1 MKRSKCKKQDHAGDT
16 VENIR
21 CVFTAETVDFA
32 LGHDVFHPRHA
43 RMQRFRAATATVVL
57 VSHTKSSIDLVV
69 SLIADEATS
78 VDVYKSFDALL
89 YSLSDVAPDIII
101 IDDRVER
108 DAAHN
113 IRMLRRRQ
121 PSVYIA
127 YFGVRDETRCI
138 SLLHWGA
145 DDAIGAAS
153 PSLVAR
159 LQAATRRAR
168 TVNAGA
174 RIAVGDIVF
183 DREARRVW
191 CAGREVELT
200 PHEYGVVD
208 CLFWHAP
215 RPVGVDTLADF
226 VWGDQESSNRRTSVQ
241 VYVSYVRKKLA
252 ASAKVALRF
261 SRGSGYEFL
270 PRSERDKS
278 PVARRSHS
286 AR

>member
-1 MKRSKCKKQDHAGDT
+1 M
-16 VENIR
+16 E
-21 CVFTAETVDFA
+21 
-32 LGHDVFHPRHA
+32 
-43 RMQRFRAATATVVL
+43 RFRAATATVAL
-57 VSHTKSSIDLVV
+57 VSDKKTSTGLVV
-69 SLIADEATS
+69 SLLADETTL
-78 VDVYKSFDALL
+78 VDVHKSFEALL
-89 YSLSDVAPDIII
+89 DSLTEVAPDIII
-101 IDDRVER
+101 VDDRVER

-121 PSVYIA
+121 PSVYIV
-127 YFGVRDETRCI
+127 YLGVRDETRCI
-138 SLLHWGA
+138 ALLHWGA
-145 DDAIGAAS
+145 DDAIGVSS
-153 PSLVAR
+153 PLLVAR

-191 CAGREVELT
+191 CAGRKVELT

-208 CLFWHAP
+208 CMFWHAP

-226 VWGDQESSNRRTSVQ
+226 VWGDQESSNRRTLVQ

-278 PVARRSHS
+278 PVTRRPHS
-286 AR
+286 IR

>member
-1 MKRSKCKKQDHAGDT
+1 
-16 VENIR
+16 
-21 CVFTAETVDFA
+21 
-32 LGHDVFHPRHA
+32 
-43 RMQRFRAATATVVL
+43 MQRFRAATATVAL
-57 VSHTKSSIDLVV
+57 VSDTNTSTDLVV
-69 SLIADEATS
+69 SLIADETTA
-78 VDVYKSFDALL
+78 VDVHTSFEVLLDALN
-89 YSLSDVAPDIII
+89 DGAPDIVIV
-101 IDDRVER
+101 DDQVER
-108 DAAHN
+108 DAAHY
-113 IRMLRRRQ
+113 IHLLRRRQ
-121 PSVYIA
+121 PSVYIV
-127 YFGVRDETRCI
+127 YLGVRDETRCI

-145 DDAIGAAS
+145 DDAIDASS
-153 PSLVAR
+153 PSLDAR

-200 PHEYGVVD
+200 PHEYSVVD

-215 RPVGVDTLADF
+215 TPVGIDTLADF
-226 VWGDQESSNRRTSVQ
+226 VWGDQESTNRRALVQ

-261 SRGSGYEFL
+261 SRGEGYEFL
-270 PRSERDKS
+270 PRSDRDQV
-278 PVARRSHS
+278 PVKRRSHS

>member
-1 MKRSKCKKQDHAGDT
+1 
-16 VENIR
+16 
-21 CVFTAETVDFA
+21 
-32 LGHDVFHPRHA
+32 
-43 RMQRFRAATATVVL
+43 MQRFRAATATVAL
-57 VSHTKSSIDLVV
+57 VSDTEASTDLVV
-69 SLIADEATS
+69 ALIADETTT
-78 VDVYKSFDALL
+78 VNVHKSFEVLL
-89 YSLSDVAPDIII
+89 DSLTDVAPDIVVV
-101 IDDRVER
+101 DDRIER
-108 DAAHN
+108 DAAHH
-113 IRMLRRRQ
+113 IRLLRRRQ
-121 PSVYIA
+121 PSVHIVYLS
-127 YFGVRDETRCI
+127 VCDETRCI

-145 DDAIGAAS
+145 DDAIGVSS
-153 PSLVAR
+153 PSLMAR
-159 LQAATRRAR
+159 LQAAARRAR

-215 RPVGVDTLADF
+215 APVGVDTLADF
-226 VWGDQESSNRRTSVQ
+226 VWGDGESTNRRSLVQ

-261 SRGSGYEFL
+261 SKGSGYEFL
-270 PRSERDKS
+270 PRSEQDTAPAS
-278 PVARRSHS
+278 RRSHS